1 MKVIKTSLLVL
12 SILVLGCTN
21 SSQPEDKKSVEEQKP
36 SANKFTDRTGN
47 YVDDSYKKRSEGYD
61 WVAVSVNQLS
71 SKEIEIKVRSR
82 ADKKKP
88 TCTFDVHANKV
99 NDSTY
104 QGITNGKYLIISF
117 SGDQLTISGKSEEDQ
132 SILAFY
138 CSGGASLAGNY
149 SKIEGP
155 LDATIDPTIYSKV
168 LMLQGIGFNVST
180 SPDDKG
186 VKLTIMPFGL
196 SEDNTPFEKYI
207 EGKITDSEIED
218 LNSDGFPELL
228 VYTQTGPNDLG
239 YVEAVS
245 VNNGKSMSLAYFR
258 PTTEDKR
265 ISEGYNGHD
274 QFTLVETMLG
284 QRFPIYENGKP
295 TGKNRQVMYSLK
307 DGEAMRFFELQ
318 NVSEY

>member
-1 MKVIKTSLLVL
+1 MKIFKA
-12 SILVLGCTN
+12 SILILAFVTFGCTN
-21 SSQPEDKKSVEEQKP
+21 TSNPKKSEEKGKEKTAQ
-36 SANKFTDRTGN
+36 TDRTGN
-47 YVDDSYKKRSEGYD
+47 YVDDSYAKRSEGYD

-71 SKEIEIKVRSR
+71 PKEIEIKVRSR

-88 TCTFDVHANKV
+88 TCTFDANANKV

-104 QGITNGKYLIISF
+104 QAITNGKYLIISF
-117 SGDQLTISGKSEEDQ
+117 SGNQLTISGKSDDDEA
-132 SILAFY
+132 ILAFY

-155 LDATIDPTIYSKV
+155 LDVAVDPTIYSKV
-168 LMLQGIGFNVST
+168 LMLQGIGFNVFT
-180 SPDDKG
+180 FPDDKG

-228 VYTQTGPNDLG
+228 VYTQTGPNDFG

-274 QFTLVETMLG
+274 EFTLVETMLG

-295 TGKNRQVMYSLK
+295 TGKTRQVMYSLK